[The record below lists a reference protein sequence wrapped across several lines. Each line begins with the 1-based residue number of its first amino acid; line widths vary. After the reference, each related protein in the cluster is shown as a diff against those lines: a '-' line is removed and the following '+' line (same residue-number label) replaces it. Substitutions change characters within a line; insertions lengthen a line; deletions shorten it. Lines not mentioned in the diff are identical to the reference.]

1 MPLWGGGE
9 AAKRELVVEEAG
21 FDVVGVVR
29 EQSTERDRE
38 SIYTWGKRIIREGR
52 HRCECVMGRNV
63 VWMYDGYRCD
73 GLFYAAINLS
83 LREPPLDLH

>member
-1 MPLWGGGE
+1 
-9 AAKRELVVEEAG
+9 LVVEEAG

-52 HRCECVMGRNV
+52 PRCECVMGRNV
-63 VWMYDGYRCD
+63 V
-73 GLFYAAINLS
+73 
-83 LREPPLDLH
+83 